1 MHGPPAGQAIL
12 HDIGYLMHE
21 GGHGTIPSDWPV
33 FLKFMQMHFQGGGKR
48 EGARPTRQSS
58 FAGLFEDGL
67 ASSLR

>member
-33 FLKFMQMHFQGGGKR
+33 FLKFMQMHFQGGK
-48 EGARPTRQSS
+48 
-58 FAGLFEDGL
+58 
-67 ASSLR
+67 